1 MRKTSEKTGSLA
13 ARHLPS
19 PLASIKESPAMLRAI
34 NTDAGLDKLQEFLL
48 AMSPGDEVSVARA
61 AELSGLDRK
70 RCDAVLSALMR
81 AGVMMRLQH
90 DAYVRC
96 RLQAVQQRTA

>member
-1 MRKTSEKTGSLA
+1 MRRSVS
-13 ARHLPS
+13 
-19 PLASIKESPAMLRAI
+19 
-34 NTDAGLDKLQEFLL
+34 TDAGLDKLQEFLL

-61 AELSGLDRK
+61 AELSGLDAK
-70 RCDAVLSALMR
+70 RCDLVLSALMR

-96 RLQAVQQRTA
+96 RLQAVEQRTA